1 MKQLWE
7 KLGQRYDQLKPRERL
22 MVFFGVAAVIVTLVF
37 MVGIDGAQVRQKTL
51 LANID
56 RSRADLAQL
65 QKQNAEFT
73 RALAT
78 DPDLAGRQRVAQL
91 KEQLGAFDARLRGV
105 QQSLVPPDKM
115 VRVLEELLDRNPSV
129 RLVSLRTLPVSAVV
143 EPAAANAADK
153 SAESG
158 KPVRSLVYKHGI
170 ELTVE
175 GGYLDLLAY
184 QAKLEKLP
192 WRMFFAGTQMDS
204 TGYPR
209 VAMSVTLF
217 TLSLEE
223 TWLVV

>member
-1 MKQLWE
+1 MKPLWE
-7 KLGQRYDQLKPRERL
+7 KLGQRYALLKPRERL
-22 MVFFGVAAVIVTLVF
+22 IVFFGVAALIVTLVF
-37 MVGIDGAQVRQKTL
+37 TAAIDGAQVRQKTL
-51 LANID
+51 AANID
-56 RSRADLAQL
+56 RGRAELAQL
-65 QKQNAEFT
+65 QKQNAEIT
-73 RALAT
+73 RTLAA
-78 DPDLAGRQRVAQL
+78 DPDLAGLQRVAQL
-91 KEQLGAFDARLRGV
+91 TEQLGAFDARLRGV

-115 VRVLEELLDRNPSV
+115 VRVLKELLDRNPSV

-143 EPAAANAADK
+143 ESAAGSAADK

-192 WRMFFAGTQMDS
+192 WRMFFASTQMDS

>member
-1 MKQLWE
+1 MKHLWE
-7 KLGQRYDQLKPRERL
+7 KLGQRYNQLKPRERL
-22 MVFFGVAAVIVTLVF
+22 MVFFGVAALIVTVVF
-37 MVGIDGAQVRQKTL
+37 TAAIDGAQVRQKAL
-51 LANID
+51 AANID
-56 RSRADLAQL
+56 RGRAELAQL
-65 QKQNAEFT
+65 QKQNAEIT
-73 RALAT
+73 RALAA

-91 KEQLGAFDARLRGV
+91 TEQLGAFDARLRGV

-143 EPAAANAADK
+143 EPAAENAADK
-153 SAESG
+153 SG

-192 WRMFFAGTQMDS
+192 WRMFFASTLVDS